1 MSVHMLF
8 DQLEVGQVFERT
20 CPYDK
25 ETRRYMK
32 VHAFCVAIFDSEGR
46 FSGVD
51 NKACNSINLKDGKPA
66 SFTGWEYVVVSDT
79 QEIPDLQKNESVKVQ
94 SAVAFDDCDGG
105 HDDGVCIRDID
116 AYRS

>member
-1 MSVHMLF
+1 MSIHILF
-8 DQLEVGQVFERT
+8 DELEVGQVFERT
-20 CPYDK
+20 CPADK

-32 VHAFCVAIFDSEGR
+32 VPAFYVAKFDSEGR

-51 NKACNSINLKDGKPA
+51 NKTCNSINLKDGKPA
-66 SFTGWEYVVVSDT
+66 PFTGWEYVVVPDT

-94 SAVAFDDCDGG
+94 SAVVFDDCDGG

-116 AYRS
+116 TYSP